1 MGAAGALP
9 GSRAD
14 HKRNSVGQSNWP
26 VTGSRGCHSIVVH
39 IGAGMAVL
47 HFVPCCSEVQRNVA
61 SLAAEYSLVKN
72 EAAIKLGPATPLN
85 NLVPARLLVLASNG
99 EGAVGPAAGRSH
111 C

>member
-1 MGAAGALP
+1 MRLVHCLAAGLITSETPWASQTGLSQGAEAATALLCI
-9 GSRAD
+9 SAL
-14 HKRNSVGQSNWP
+14 
-26 VTGSRGCHSIVVH
+26 
-39 IGAGMAVL
+39 L
-47 HFVPCCSEVQRNVA
+47 HFVLCCSEVQRNVA

-99 EGAVGPAAGRSH
+99 EGAVGPAAGRSQ